1 MKILN
6 FKSIVVGIL
15 LAGGLAEAKPLPVE
29 LIMPGGRSWKGK
41 IVGRDGE
48 WIEFATAKST
58 KPIRIGVSTI
68 QELRFKVNI
77 DAEKISEMKRNREFD
92 QIIVGLQKSIKPF
105 SEYSDIPSNL
115 TKYNALLMELY
126 FLTQQYDESLAISS
140 RIAKDDRDSEL
151 QEKARMYQALA
162 LIDAGRSAEAE
173 KLLSEYGWD
182 GELSADAAPDQLY
195 ITAKLMTLNE
205 EYSKAMELVAK
216 VIAFNSQDPDWMQPS
231 EMLCAEIY
239 TELGMYDSAEEVCR
253 EILMLYKNTPEY
265 DKAGLLKIRIEKLR
279 AEEKLTEILDTE
291 EA

>member
-1 MKILN
+1 MSTTL
-6 FKSIVVGIL
+6 FKSIVVGVL
-15 LAGGLAEAKPLPVE
+15 LAGSLVEAKPLAAE
-29 LIMPGGRSWKGK
+29 LIMPGGRSWKGQ

-48 WIEFATAKST
+48 WLEFTTAKST
-58 KPIRIGVSTI
+58 RAIRIGISTV
-68 QELRFKVNI
+68 QELRFDVKI
-77 DAEKISEMKRNREFD
+77 DAEKLLEMKKNREFD
-92 QIIVGLQKSIKPF
+92 RVIAALEKVLEPY
-105 SEYSDIPSNL
+105 SEYSDVPSNL

-126 FLTQQYDESLAISS
+126 YRTQKFDESLKVSS
-140 RIAKDDRDSEL
+140 KIAKDDRDTDL

-162 LIDAGRSAEAE
+162 LIDAGRSEKAE

-182 GELSADAAPDQLY
+182 GDLSGDTSPDKLY
-195 ITAKLMTLNE
+195 ITAKLMTLKK

-253 EILMLYKNTPEY
+253 QILMLYRDTPEY

-279 AEEKLTEILDTE
+279 AEKELAGNLDTE